1 MVVIADSFERLNR
14 LNDPA
19 RVHVEG
25 RVPGTNLTEDSLL
38 SVSTVSAIS

>member
-1 MVVIADSFERLNR
+1 MVVIAIPLKGLNR

-25 RVPGTNLTEDSLL
+25 RVPGTNLIKIRWFLFRCAAPHL
-38 SVSTVSAIS
+38 